1 MSFNMIRQALFRTFM
16 RGMETPAKGCVV
28 GSEIGQ
34 VGIYSQGAE
43 WEAVDEKLP
52 RIIKGN
58 SLLKLPNRTLAEVRP
73 G

>member
-1 MSFNMIRQALFRTFM
+1 MSFSMIRQALFRTFL
-16 RGMETPAKGCVV
+16 RGLETPAKGCVV
-28 GSEIGQ
+28 GSETRQ
-34 VGIYSQGAE
+34 VGVYSQGAE

-58 SLLKLPNRTLAEVRP
+58 SLLNLPTGTLAEVRP